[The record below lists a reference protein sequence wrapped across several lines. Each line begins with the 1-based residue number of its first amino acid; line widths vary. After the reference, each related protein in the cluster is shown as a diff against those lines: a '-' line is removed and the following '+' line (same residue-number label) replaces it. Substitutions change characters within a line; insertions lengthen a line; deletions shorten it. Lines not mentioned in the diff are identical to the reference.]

1 MTLQNYQPL
10 TALPQDIQRDW
21 QAQLRQAVPTAN
33 GVFRLVA
40 ARRTPP
46 KSFEEQRV
54 IVLVI
59 DENGFPI
66 PNVPVAFAYS
76 TANFYPIPPDFSWT
90 PPMQTAFVV
99 ATQGSGQIDQIQGS
113 GVRQGQPGGITAFVL
128 HPEFSSD
135 YVSGAGMLADHT
147 GLHLTFQ
154 LRRNGIKPI
163 TERLRA
169 LEDFAGDSGELAR
182 QLSMANAQIANLT
195 AQVSELVE
203 QSKAHF

>member
-1 MTLQNYQPL
+1 MQTYEPIQI
-10 TALPQDIQRDW
+10 LPMEIQQKW
-21 QAQLRQAVPTAN
+21 QAQLYPAYPT
-33 GVFRLVA
+33 GKGQFRLVSIRPTA
-40 ARRTPP
+40 P
-46 KSFEEQRV
+46 KSFEEQR
-54 IVLVI
+54 ITVLVV
-59 DENGFPI
+59 DENGFPM
-66 PNVPVAFAYS
+66 PNIAIAFSYS
-76 TANFYPIPPDFSWT
+76 TADPYFLPNGYTWNPPT
-90 PPMQTAFVV
+90 PHRAFIVP
-99 ATQGSGQIDQIQGS
+99 TQGSGQIDQIQGS
-113 GVRQGQPGGITAFVL
+113 VVKQGEPGGVTVYAM
-128 HPEFSSD
+128 HPDYPSD
-135 YVSGAGMLADHT
+135 YISGAGMLADHT